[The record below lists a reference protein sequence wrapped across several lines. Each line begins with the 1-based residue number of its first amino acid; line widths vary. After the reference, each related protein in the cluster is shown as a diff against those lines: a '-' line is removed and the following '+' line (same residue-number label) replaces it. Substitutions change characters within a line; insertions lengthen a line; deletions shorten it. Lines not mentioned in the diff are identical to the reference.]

1 MFIIRVLFIICVLIL
16 LRLKNKKIEEVSIK
30 DDLLWYFFV
39 KNYLVMDKIDIFVL
53 LFYLKN
59 MIKKK
64 VWIYEYVCI

>member
-39 KNYLVMDKIDIFVL
+39 KKYLVMDKIDIFVL